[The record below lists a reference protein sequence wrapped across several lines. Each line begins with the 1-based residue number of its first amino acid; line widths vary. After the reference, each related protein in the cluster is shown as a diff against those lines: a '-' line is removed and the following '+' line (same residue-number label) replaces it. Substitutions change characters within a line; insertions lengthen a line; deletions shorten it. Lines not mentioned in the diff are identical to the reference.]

1 MRFPIRPLA
10 EHDSISELTALL
22 HASYASLSGLGFNY
36 TAVDQSEDETRMRI
50 ARSECYVAED
60 DGQIVG
66 TILFSS
72 AARSKGCEWFNRPEV
87 SSLHQFAVLPQHQ
100 GRGIGGKLLA
110 FVEDKARA
118 SGAREIALD
127 TADGAADLIDW
138 YRRRGYRE
146 VGHVQWDGKTYRSL
160 VMSKTL
166 RCDDAT

>member
-1 MRFPIRPLA
+1 M
-10 EHDSISELTALL
+10 
-22 HASYASLSGLGFNY
+22 
-36 TAVDQSEDETRMRI
+36 VQST
-50 ARSECYVAED
+50 
-60 DGQIVG
+60 
-66 TILFSS
+66 
-72 AARSKGCEWFNRPEV
+72 EV

-100 GRGIGGKLLA
+100 GHGIGGKLLA

-118 SGAREIALD
+118 CGAREIALD